1 MNCIGM
7 VYARRADLTSRKTAR
22 SQIFTYLAS
31 KGLFDTFRG
40 DCFACSGQALH
51 KHKSVDVK

>member
-7 VYARRADLTSRKTAR
+7 VYARHAALTSRKTAR

-31 KGLFDTFRG
+31 EGLFDAFCG
-40 DCFACSGQALH
+40 DGFACLGQALH
-51 KHKSVDVK
+51 KHECVDV